1 MGLEQGSL
9 ISGGG
14 GGEGS
19 HKRKFI
25 LLYGDVLM
33 LIIVWDKTDNQ
44 RLSSE
49 MHIMIMSFSNR
60 SELWSWYIA

>member
-9 ISGGG
+9 ISGGV
-14 GGEGS
+14 GEGS
-19 HKRKFI
+19 NKRKFM

-33 LIIVWDKTDNQ
+33 LIIVWDKNNK

-49 MHIMIMSFSNR
+49 IHIMIMSFSNR

>member
-9 ISGGG
+9 TSGGG
-14 GGEGS
+14 GGGGGS
-19 HKRKFI
+19 HFM
-25 LLYGDVLM
+25 LLYDDVLM
-33 LIIVWDKTDNQ
+33 LIIVWDKNNK

>member
-9 ISGGG
+9 ISGE

-19 HKRKFI
+19 HFM
-25 LLYGDVLM
+25 LLYDDVLM
-33 LIIVWDKTDNQ
+33 LIIVWDKNNK

>member
-14 GGEGS
+14 GGGGS
-19 HKRKFI
+19 NKRKFM

-33 LIIVWDKTDNQ
+33 LIIVWDKNNK

-49 MHIMIMSFSNR
+49 THIMIMSFSNR
-60 SELWSWYIA
+60 SELWSWYIV

>member
-1 MGLEQGSL
+1 MGLEQGSP

-14 GGEGS
+14 GEEGS
-19 HKRKFI
+19 HKRKFM

-33 LIIVWDKTDNQ
+33 LIIVWDKNNQ
-44 RLSSE
+44 RLSTE

>member
-1 MGLEQGSL
+1 MGLEQESL

-19 HKRKFI
+19 HKRKFM

-33 LIIVWDKTDNQ
+33 LIIVWDKNNK
-44 RLSSE
+44 RLTSE

>member
-1 MGLEQGSL
+1 MNREALQVGE
-9 ISGGG
+9 G

-19 HKRKFI
+19 HFM
-25 LLYGDVLM
+25 LLYDDVLM
-33 LIIVWDKTDNQ
+33 LIIVWDKNNK

>member
-1 MGLEQGSL
+1 MGLEQGNL

-19 HKRKFI
+19 NKRKFM
-25 LLYGDVLM
+25 LLYGDVLT
-33 LIIVWDKTDNQ
+33 LIIVWDKNNK

>member
-9 ISGGG
+9 ISGEGG
-14 GGEGS
+14 QGS
-19 HKRKFI
+19 NKRKFM

-33 LIIVWDKTDNQ
+33 FIIVWDKNNK